1 MEDRFGA
8 LCHHAEVALE
18 SAPSGPL
25 AGLSFV
31 AKDVF
36 DVAGHRTGAGSPDWL
51 RTHAAAI
58 ATAPA
63 VARLLEAGAR
73 LVGKSETDELA
84 YSLMGQNAHYGTPI
98 NPRAPDRLPG
108 GSSSGSAAAVAGGLA
123 EFALGTDCGGSVRL
137 PASYCSI
144 LGFRPSHGRIPLA
157 GIVPLAPS
165 FDTVGWFARDP
176 GVLQAVGEALLGEPA
191 ATILPKR
198 LVIATDLFAGLP
210 PSVSAAL
217 RAAIRSVAG
226 AFAHSEERSALGGV
240 EADRLALFRVLQG
253 AEAWAAHGAWIRAT
267 DPAFGPGIRERF
279 ELASKVT
286 DAEVADAKRGRER
299 FAAHMAALLREDVA
313 ICLPTAPGIAPRRD
327 AAQGELEAVRRQ
339 ALPLLAI
346 AGLAGLPQIS
356 LPLAS
361 FEGCPLGLSV
371 IAARGRDATLLALAK
386 KIMG

>member
-1 MEDRFGA
+1 MEEDFGA
-8 LCHHAEVALE
+8 LRAAVALMG
-18 SAPSGPL
+18 APDGAL
-25 AGLSFV
+25 AGLRFV

-36 DVAGHRTGAGSPDWL
+36 DIACHTTGAGSPDWR
-51 RTHAAAI
+51 RTHGPAAEN
-58 ATAPA
+58 APA
-63 VARLLEAGAR
+63 VQRLLEAGAD
-73 LVGKSETDELA
+73 LIGKSETDELA

-98 NPRAPDRLPG
+98 NPAAPDRLPG
-108 GSSSGSAAAVAGGLA
+108 GSSSGSAAAVAGRLA

-137 PASYCSI
+137 PASYCGI
-144 LGFRPSHGRIPLA
+144 LGFRPTHGRIPLV

-176 GVLQAVGEALLGEPA
+176 AILARVGETLLGEPA
-191 ATILPKR
+191 QSSLPKR
-198 LVIATDLFAGLP
+198 LIIATDLFAGLP
-210 PSVSAAL
+210 PSVLAAL
-217 RAAIRSVAG
+217 NPAIRNVAG
-226 AFAHSEERSALGGV
+226 AFAHSEERSVLGGI
-240 EADRLALFRVLQG
+240 EADRLALFRTLQG

-286 DAEVADAKRGRER
+286 DAEVAEAKRGRER

-327 AAQGELEAVRRQ
+327 ASQGELEAVRRQ

-361 FEGCPLGLSV
+361 LEGCPLGLSA
-371 IAARGRDATLLALAK
+371 IAARGRDSALLALAN